1 MKTKNII
8 TKQEGVSYAVQN
20 VAFAVKNLFQ
30 QQHSTV
36 TKPTKRLKS
45 TINTT
50 VKAVSLFTN

>member
-30 QQHSTV
+30 QNIQQ
-36 TKPTKRLKS
+36 
-45 TINTT
+45 
-50 VKAVSLFTN
+50 